1 MAILNPYNYKKPRM
15 AVNLPKKANLKPVKP
30 ISRPKKQ
37 ADSYLEQRV
46 MTAKPQELTL
56 MLYEG
61 LVKFI
66 KLSIHNIEQD
76 NIEKSSEMSLRA
88 QAIVNELRATL
99 NTDYELSK
107 EFDALYDFISTK
119 LVAGNIKKDVDAYQ
133 QALEI
138 AIELHDTWK
147 QIIENN

>member
-1 MAILNPYNYKKPRM
+1 MAILNPYNYKKPRA
-15 AVNLPKKANLKPVKP
+15 AVNLPNKANLAPVKP
-30 ISRPKKQ
+30 ITRPKRQ
-37 ADSYLEQRV
+37 TDSYLEQRV

-66 KLSIHNIEQD
+66 KMSKMYIEQ
-76 NIEKSSEMSLRA
+76 NNVEKSSEMSLRA

-107 EFDALYDFISTK
+107 QFDALYDFVNAK
-119 LVAGNIKKDVDAYQ
+119 LVEGNIKKEVIAYE

-138 AIELHDTWK
+138 AEELHDTWK
-147 QIIENN
+147 QIIG

>member
-1 MAILNPYNYKKPRM
+1 MAILNPYNYKKPNV
-15 AVNLPKKANLKPVKP
+15 AVKLNRKPKLTQVVQNKPK
-30 ISRPKKQ
+30 SQ

-46 MTAKPQELTL
+46 MAAKPQELTL

-66 KLSIHNIEQD
+66 KMSIMYVERD
-76 NIEKSSEMSLRA
+76 NFEKSGEMSLRA

-107 EFDALYDFISTK
+107 EFDALYDFISTQ
-119 LVAGNIKKDVDAYQ
+119 LVEGNIKKDVKTYRA
-133 QALEI
+133 ALEI
-138 AIELHDTWK
+138 AQELHDTW
-147 QIIENN
+147 QQLITLV

>member
-1 MAILNPYNYKKPRM
+1 MAILNPYNYKKPRT
-15 AVNLPKKANLKPVKP
+15 AVNLPKKANLKSVKP
-30 ISRPKKQ
+30 ISRPKRQ
-37 ADSYLEQRV
+37 SDSYLEQRV

-66 KLSIHNIEQD
+66 KLSMLNIEQ
-76 NIEKSSEMSLRA
+76 NNVEKSSEASLRA

-99 NTDYELSK
+99 NTDYALSK
-107 EFDALYDFISTK
+107 EFDALYDFISIK
-119 LVAGNIKKDVDAYQ
+119 LVEGNIKKDALAYE

-147 QIIENN
+147 QIIE

>member
-1 MAILNPYNYKKPRM
+1 MAILNPYNYKKPRT
-15 AVNLPKKANLKPVKP
+15 AVNLPKKANLKSVKP

-66 KLSIHNIEQD
+66 KLSKLNIEQN

-119 LVAGNIKKDVDAYQ
+119 LVAGNIKKDVEAYE

-147 QIIENN
+147 QIIE